1 MASAVVRASV
11 PTGYEPYRTVGIGM
25 ALLIAAVVASEVVAN
40 VAAPA
45 SRDFVSFWG
54 AARMALSGNAAGAYD
69 AAQLHHMQSASVA
82 FPRGAAM
89 PFPYPPV
96 FLLLLLPF
104 GLLPFAAAMGTW
116 VAATFVPYAVT
127 VRRMFPQ
134 SGWLAAA
141 FPPVF
146 VNAII
151 GQNAF
156 VTAALFIGGLTLLR
170 SRPFTAGL
178 LLGCLNVKPQLG
190 LMVPIALLAGRHW
203 RAIAGA
209 SLSSVGLLVLGLAV
223 FGLKASRA
231 WIDQMPLY
239 VEIARE
245 GLVGWHKLASVYA
258 SARQAGLDS
267 SAALGL
273 HCAVAAVAGACVWR
287 IWRSDAGPLANA
299 SVLAVATVVASPY
312 IFLYDTVILIV
323 PFLWLA
329 SRGTGPALLAPL
341 ALLPIVTIAQTYGLN
356 GPANLN
362 PVVPIALLGLIWRE
376 CSVSSERG

>member
-1 MASAVVRASV
+1 
-11 PTGYEPYRTVGIGM
+11 M
-25 ALLIAAVVASEVVAN
+25 ALLIAAVVATEIVAN

-45 SRDFVSFWG
+45 NSDFVSFWG
-54 AARMALSGNAAGAYD
+54 AARMVLSGNPAGAYD
-69 AAQLHHMQSASVA
+69 VAQLHEMQSASVA
-82 FPRGAAM
+82 FQRGEEM

-96 FLLLLLPF
+96 FILLVLPF

-116 VAATFVPYAVT
+116 IAATFVPYLVT

-156 VTAALFIGGLTLLR
+156 ITAALFIGGLTLLR
-170 SRPFTAGL
+170 SRPFASGL
-178 LLGCLNVKPQLG
+178 VLGCLILKPQLG
-190 LMVPIALLAGRHW
+190 LMLPIALLAGRQW

-209 SLSSVGLLVLGLAV
+209 SLSSAGLLILGLTI
-223 FGLKASRA
+223 FGVDTSRA

-267 SAALGL
+267 SVALAL
-273 HCAVAAVAGACVWR
+273 HGAVAALAGVTVWR
-287 IWRSDAGPLANA
+287 VWRSGADPLAKA
-299 SVLAVATVVASPY
+299 SVLAVATVLASPY
-312 IFLYDTVILIV
+312 IFLYDTVLLIV

-329 SRGTGPALLAPL
+329 SRGVRPAVLAPL
-341 ALLPIVTIAQTYGLN
+341 ALLPILTVAQTYGFN
-356 GPANLN
+356 GPINLN
-362 PVVPIALLGLIWRE
+362 PVVPITLLGLIWRE